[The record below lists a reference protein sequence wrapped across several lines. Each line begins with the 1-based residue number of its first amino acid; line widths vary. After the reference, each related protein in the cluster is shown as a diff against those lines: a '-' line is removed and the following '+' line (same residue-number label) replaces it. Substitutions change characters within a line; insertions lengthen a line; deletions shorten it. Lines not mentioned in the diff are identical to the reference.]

1 MKNLT
6 IKLKLIL
13 LFVLIKILPLLLIA
27 FIAYEGA
34 IKLDEYVQN
43 STRYLFNKNKEIILN
58 TANASIE
65 DSIKNLDKKSQLS
78 LERLSYE
85 LANKVADFLYE
96 RDKDIL
102 FLSNIDLS
110 QRTLESFYKTKQ
122 REIIVHEKYQYNY
135 KTNVWESTQKPQKT
149 IRENKVA
156 LLEDNKK
163 EFNYT
168 DPLELSKKSIPIYK
182 EINYFDLS
190 GKEIYKISQINKNLL
205 DLSNKKNTYI
215 NSESYFKKLHTLKK
229 GEIFVSDVIGEYVA
243 SKVIGTF
250 NKAKTQ
256 KMKISFDPQKHAYA
270 GKENPLGK
278 KFEGIVRFITPV
290 YKNNQKVGFISLAL
304 DHEHIMQFTDT
315 TNPTKSDAKQNIS
328 DASEGNY
335 AFMWDYEGKNISH
348 ARDYFIVGY
357 NKETGKREM
366 PWLSKDLALK
376 YKESNKEINEFL
388 KDYPTFQE
396 QSLKK
401 KPNIPQLLKDGNVGL
416 DCRYLNF
423 APQCQ
428 GWMQVTQNG
437 GYGSFIIYWSKVWKL
452 TTAAAIPYYTGKYAN
467 SKRGFGFVTIGAN
480 VEEFHAAA
488 NSTKRNITKILSTQ
502 TEQMKE
508 IVLENSFE
516 IDNFI
521 KSLINELSIAT
532 LVMLFLVIAIAIW
545 MSNYIS
551 GKIENLLTATQKFAN
566 NDFDYK
572 IKVTSNDEIGNLE
585 KSFNNMASKIKSLVQ
600 EQNILN
606 EQLEK
611 KINEKTKEL
620 VEINHNLEE
629 QISER
634 TDYLKEAIKK
644 AQKADEAKS
653 TFLAN
658 MSHEIRTPLNAI
670 IGFSDILCKSKELG
684 PQSIKQS
691 KIIQTSANSLLGIIN
706 DILDISKIESGNF
719 DINIE
724 ETDIYFISEHVVEL
738 FSKKASEKEIK
749 LIFNLDHKIP
759 MYILTDGVRIRQ
771 VLSNLLSN
779 AIKFTPQKGEI
790 NLNIKLNESRKDRIS
805 IRFEVSDTG
814 IGIPKNELDNVFAPF
829 KQVDHKSNRQYEGTG
844 LGLSICSHIV
854 ESLDSRIHIESQIGE
869 GSRFWFDLTLDN
881 CEQATHNA
889 RNYFHHLNFRVYNN
903 ESDLFIYAKKYLN
916 IFGEINSK
924 STENFDILV
933 HSYEDENIDSLN
945 KLREVN
951 PNTPKLILFEY
962 EKEIQKLKLKQNE
975 HALALPFYASKVNDS
990 LQDLLRKVNPS
1001 KEAPKK
1007 KYKAKFDGKILIAE
1021 DNSANQEL
1029 ISYIL
1034 TSMDIDFTIVSN
1046 GLEALNKR
1054 KDTHFD
1060 MILMDINMPVMD
1072 GVEAFKNIRE
1082 YEEEKQLTKLPI
1094 IALTANA
1101 IKGDEEK
1108 YLSLGMNGY
1117 LSKPINTDRLVE
1129 ILKEFFIQR
1138 DNVDIEDKS
1147 SEQISKA
1154 SNSNNSSI
1162 NIQEISNKLG
1172 ISENIT
1178 IMIVDKFKKTI
1189 LMDLEEFKETI
1200 DTDDKIKIEQ
1210 KAHYIKNSCLNIGL
1224 DDICNILDDFENKNL
1239 DKETQINKYK
1249 ILESKIKEII

>member
-1 MKNLT
+1 MGNLT

-13 LFVLIKILPLLLIA
+13 LFILIKILPLLLIA

-85 LANKVADFLYE
+85 LANKVAEFLYE

-102 FLSNIDLS
+102 FLSNINLS
-110 QRTLESFYKTKQ
+110 QKTINSFYNAKI
-122 REIIVHEKYQYNY
+122 RDIITHEKYQYNY
-135 KTNVWESTQKPQKT
+135 KTDSWESSNKPQ
-149 IRENKVA
+149 REERNNKPI

-168 DPLELSKKSIPIYK
+168 DPLKLNKKSIPIYK
-182 EINYFDLS
+182 EITYFDLK
-190 GKEIYKISQINKNLL
+190 GKEIYKVSQINKNLL
-205 DLSNKKNTYI
+205 DLSKKENTYI
-215 NSESYFKKLHTLKK
+215 NSESYFNKIQKLKK
-229 GEIFVSDVIGEYVA
+229 DEIFVSDVIGEYIP

-250 NKAKTQ
+250 NKAKAE
-256 KMKISFDPQKHAYA
+256 KMKIAFEPENYAYA
-270 GKENPLGK
+270 GKENPVGK
-278 KFEGIVRFITPV
+278 EFEGIIRFITPV
-290 YKNNQKVGFISLAL
+290 YKNDKKVAYISLAL
-304 DHEHIMQFTDT
+304 DHKHIMQFTDT

-348 ARDYFIVGY
+348 PRDYFIVGY
-357 NKETGKREM
+357 NKETGKKEM
-366 PWLSKDLALK
+366 PWLSKDLAKK
-376 YKESNKEINEFL
+376 YKESKQEINEFL
-388 KDYPTFQE
+388 KDYPTFEE
-396 QSLKK
+396 QSLSK
-401 KPNIPQLLKDGNVGL
+401 KPNIPQLLKDGNIGL

-423 APQCQ
+423 APQCK

-452 TTAAAIPYYTGKYAN
+452 TTAAAIPYYTGQYAN

-480 VEEFHAAA
+480 VDEFHAAA
-488 NSTKRNITKILSTQ
+488 NLTKSNITKILSNQ

-508 IVLENSFE
+508 IVLENTFE
-516 IDNFI
+516 IDKFI
-521 KSLINELSIAT
+521 KSLINELSIVT
-532 LVMLFLVIAIAIW
+532 LIMLFLVIAIAVW

-551 GKIENLLTATQKFAN
+551 NKIENLLIGTQKFAN
-566 NDFDYK
+566 NEFDYK
-572 IKVTSNDEIGNLE
+572 IKVSSKDEIGNLE
-585 KSFNNMASKIKSLVQ
+585 GSFNNMASKIKSLIN
-600 EQNILN
+600 EQKILN

-611 KINEKTKEL
+611 KVNEKTKEL
-620 VEINHNLEE
+620 IEINHNLED

-670 IGFSDILCKSKELG
+670 IGFSDILSNSKDLSV
-684 PQSIKQS
+684 QSIKQA

-724 ETDIYFISEHVVEL
+724 ETDIYFVSEHVVEL
-738 FSKKASEKEIK
+738 FSKKAIEKDIR

-779 AIKFTPQKGEI
+779 AIKFTPQRGVI
-790 NLNIKLNESRKDRIS
+790 NLNIKLNEINKENIS
-805 IRFEVSDTG
+805 IRFEVVDTG
-814 IGIPKNELDNVFAPF
+814 IGIAKNDLDNVFEPF
-829 KQVDHKSNRQYEGTG
+829 KQIDHKSNRQYEGTG
-844 LGLSICSHIV
+844 LGLSICSHIID
-854 ESLDSRIHIESQIGE
+854 SLGSKIYIESEIGK
-869 GSRFWFDLTLDN
+869 GTKFWFDLKLDN
-881 CEQATHNA
+881 CEQSEHSA
-889 RNYFHHLNFRVYNN
+889 RNYFHHLNFKVHNDK
-903 ESDLFIYAKKYLN
+903 SDLYIYAKKYLN
-916 IFGEINSK
+916 IFGEINSP
-924 STENFDILV
+924 STENFDIIV
-933 HSYEDENIDSLN
+933 HSYEDSNNEELN
-945 KLREVN
+945 ELRE
-951 PNTPKLILFEY
+951 NTKSIPKLILFEY
-962 EKEIQKLKLKQNE
+962 EKDIKKIQLRNNE

-1007 KYKAKFDGKILIAE
+1007 KFKAQFEGRILIAE

-1034 TSMDIDFTIVSN
+1034 TSMDIDFTIVEN
-1046 GLEALNKR
+1046 GLETLNKR
-1054 KDTHFD
+1054 KEEHFD

-1072 GVEAFKNIRE
+1072 GVEAFKQIRE
-1082 YEEEKQLTKLPI
+1082 YEDKNSLGKIPI

-1108 YLSLGMNGY
+1108 YLSIGMDAY
-1117 LSKPINTDRLVE
+1117 LSKPINTDCLVD
-1129 ILKEFFIQR
+1129 ILKRFFIKR
-1138 DNVDIEDKS
+1138 DDLDEENKENETVSIVKD
-1147 SEQISKA
+1147 
-1154 SNSNNSSI
+1154 SNSI
-1162 NIQEISNKLG
+1162 NIQEVSKKLG

-1178 IMIVDKFKKTI
+1178 LMIVDKFKKTI
-1189 LMDLEEFKETI
+1189 FVDLNELKELMENKDEAQ
-1200 DTDDKIKIEQ
+1200 IKQ

-1224 DDICNILDDFENKNL
+1224 DEICDLLEEL
-1239 DKETQINKYK
+1239 ETQEKTYEEQINIYK
-1249 ILESKIKEII
+1249 LIEEKTKEII

>member
-1 MKNLT
+1 MGKIT

-34 IKLDEYVQN
+34 IKLDNYVQK

-110 QRTLESFYKTKQ
+110 QKIINSFYNAKQ
-122 REIIVHEKYQYNY
+122 REIISHEKYQYNY
-135 KTNVWESTQKPQKT
+135 KTDAWESTKEPKKELRDKRT
-149 IRENKVA
+149 A

-168 DPLELSKKSIPIYK
+168 DPLQLNKKLIPIYK
-182 EINYFDLS
+182 EVSYFDLK
-190 GKEIYKISQINKNLL
+190 GKEIYKTSQINKKLL
-205 DLSNKKNTYI
+205 DLSKKENTYI
-215 NSESYFKKLHTLKK
+215 NSESYFQKIKELKK
-229 GEIFVSDVIGEYVA
+229 NEIFVSDVIGEYIP

-250 NKAKTQ
+250 NKAKAE
-256 KMKISFDPQKHAYA
+256 KLKIAFEPEKHAYA

-278 KFEGIVRFITPV
+278 EFEGIIRFITPV
-290 YKNNQKVGFISLAL
+290 YKNNKKVGFISLAL
-304 DHEHIMQFTDT
+304 DHKHIMQFTDT

-328 DASEGNY
+328 DASAGNY

-348 ARDYFIVGY
+348 PRDYFIVGY
-357 NKETGKREM
+357 DKKTGQRQM

-376 YKESNKEINEFL
+376 YKESKQDINEFL
-388 KDYPTFQE
+388 KNYPTFE
-396 QSLKK
+396 KQSLSK

-452 TTAAAIPYYTGKYAN
+452 TTAAAIPYYTGQYAN

-508 IVLENSFE
+508 IVLENTFE
-516 IDNFI
+516 IDKFI
-521 KSLINELSIAT
+521 KSLINELSIVT

-551 GKIENLLTATQKFAN
+551 GKIENLLIGTQKFSN
-566 NDFDYK
+566 NEFDYK
-572 IKVTSNDEIGNLE
+572 IKVNSNDEIGNLE
-585 KSFNNMASKIKSLVQ
+585 KSFNNMASKIKSLIS
-600 EQNILN
+600 EQKILN

-611 KINEKTKEL
+611 KVNEKTKEL
-620 VEINHNLEE
+620 IEINHNLED

-634 TDYLKEAIKK
+634 TDYLKEAIRK

-670 IGFSDILCKSKELG
+670 IGFSDILSSSRNLDD
-684 PQSIKQS
+684 QSIKQA

-706 DILDISKIESGNF
+706 DILDLSKIENGNF

-724 ETDIYFISEHVVEL
+724 ETDIYFVSEHVVEL
-738 FSKKASEKEIK
+738 FSKKATEKDIR

-779 AIKFTPQKGEI
+779 AIKFTPQRGVI
-790 NLNIKLNESRKDRIS
+790 NLNIKLNEINKDNVS
-805 IRFEVSDTG
+805 IRFEVIDTG
-814 IGIPKNELDNVFAPF
+814 IGIDKENLNNIFDPF
-829 KQVDHKSNRQYEGTG
+829 KQIDNKSNRQYEGTG
-844 LGLSICSHIV
+844 LGLSISSHIID
-854 ESLDSRIHIESQIGE
+854 SLDSKIHIESEVGK
-869 GSRFWFDLTLDN
+869 GTKFWFDLKLDN
-881 CEQATHNA
+881 CEQAEHGA
-889 RNYFHHLNFRVYNN
+889 RNYFHHLNFKVDDSK
-903 ESDLFIYAKKYLN
+903 SDLYVYAKKYLN

-924 STENFDILV
+924 STENFDIIV
-933 HSYEDENIDSLN
+933 HTYENNNIEELN
-945 KLREVN
+945 KIREEN
-951 PNTPKLILFEY
+951 KDIPKLILFEY
-962 EKEIQKLKLKQNE
+962 EKDIKDIKLKTNE

-1007 KYKAKFDGKILIAE
+1007 KFKAQFEGKILIAE

-1034 TSMDIDFTIVSN
+1034 TSMDIDFSIVEN

-1054 KDTHFD
+1054 KKEHFD
-1060 MILMDINMPVMD
+1060 MILMDINMPIMD
-1072 GVEAFKNIRE
+1072 GIEAFKQIRE
-1082 YEEEKQLTKLPI
+1082 YEEKNQLEKLPI

-1108 YLSLGMNGY
+1108 YLSLGMDGY
-1117 LSKPINTDRLVE
+1117 LSKPINTDCLVE
-1129 ILKEFFIQR
+1129 VLKKFFIK
-1138 DNVDIEDKS
+1138 NENETKKEVIKEDS
-1147 SEQISKA
+1147 IV
-1154 SNSNNSSI
+1154 NNNNTSI
-1162 NIQEISNKLG
+1162 NIQNISKKLG
-1172 ISENIT
+1172 ISESIT
-1178 IMIVDKFKKTI
+1178 IMVVDKFKKTI
-1189 LMDLEEFKETI
+1189 LIDLNELKELI
-1200 DTDDKIKIEQ
+1200 DNKDQNKIEQ

-1224 DDICNILDDFENKNL
+1224 DEICDLLQKLESQNKNH
-1239 DKETQINKYK
+1239 KENLNTYNL
-1249 ILESKIKEII
+1249 LEKKIKEII